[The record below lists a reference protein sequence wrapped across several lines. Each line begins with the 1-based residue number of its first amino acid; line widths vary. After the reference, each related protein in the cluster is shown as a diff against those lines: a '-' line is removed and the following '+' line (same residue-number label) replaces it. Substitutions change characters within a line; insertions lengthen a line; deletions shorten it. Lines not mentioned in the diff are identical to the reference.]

1 MPMNSK
7 EFLAVLANRCGL
19 STEETSEN
27 IASLI
32 EAMTERLCEGDTVSV
47 QGFGTFDVKKKNER
61 VIVNPVSRQKM
72 LVPPKL
78 TLNFKPSINLK
89 ERFK

>member
-1 MPMNSK
+1 MNSK
-7 EFLAVLANRCGL
+7 EFLAVLANRCGMT
-19 STEETSEN
+19 TEETSAN
-27 IASLI
+27 MSTLI
-32 EAMTERLCEGDTVSV
+32 ETMTERLCEGDTISI

-78 TLNFKPSINLK
+78 TLNFKPGVNLK